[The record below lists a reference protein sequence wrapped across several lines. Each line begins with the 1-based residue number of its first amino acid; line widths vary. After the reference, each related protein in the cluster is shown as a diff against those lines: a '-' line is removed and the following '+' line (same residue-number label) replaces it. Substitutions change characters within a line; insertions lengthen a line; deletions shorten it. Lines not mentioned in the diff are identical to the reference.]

1 MVRIV
6 SVNELL
12 TFMDKG
18 FISVFSSKAI
28 IFLAGYNRQV
38 NLFELNLFIKKLC
51 LKMVKTNQAK
61 VSSEPINLPG
71 ALP

>member
-12 TFMDKG
+12 IFMDKG

-38 NLFELNLFIKKLC
+38 NLLN
-51 LKMVKTNQAK
+51 
-61 VSSEPINLPG
+61 
-71 ALP
+71 